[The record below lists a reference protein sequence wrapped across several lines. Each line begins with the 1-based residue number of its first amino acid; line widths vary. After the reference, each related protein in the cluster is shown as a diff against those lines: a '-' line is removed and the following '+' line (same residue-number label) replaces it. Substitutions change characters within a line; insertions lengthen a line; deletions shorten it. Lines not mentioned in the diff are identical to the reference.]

1 MIAQEDK
8 GPMNKPLGTYS
19 RSCQSRAYRSRRRG
33 LTLFESLI
41 AIGLLLATVTAV
53 MSALAAGRQHA
64 NEARLSLSAGLA
76 AEMLMARVTAG
87 ASTAQG
93 WNELDEWN
101 GYQES
106 VGEIEAGSGAL
117 LPEAYQSMDLNVQMF
132 DGRHDIPAIAV
143 EVDGRDIKVEARDT
157 RGMLL
162 AEVVR
167 FVPEPQQP

>member
-1 MIAQEDK
+1 MTWPLKIAASHCK
-8 GPMNKPLGTYS
+8 SMTC
-19 RSCQSRAYRSRRRG
+19 RRTRRG

-76 AEMLMARVTAG
+76 AEMLMARVTAK
-87 ASTAQG
+87 ASTQEG
-93 WNELDEWN
+93 WNDLAAWN

-106 VGEIEAGSGAL
+106 MGQIEAGSGTL
-117 LPEAYQSMDLNVQMF
+117 LPEAYQSMDLNVQMV

-143 EVDGRDIKVEARDT
+143 RVDGRDVKVEARDT
-157 RGMLL
+157 NGLLL